1 MRRTGNRAAQATLI
15 ERMRG
20 HEFALPHSIGVRR
33 ASSAL
38 PASHRMHA
46 LARREAHSVAV
57 RRVVGRVG
65 DPRQDRAKGR
75 PGAVNGRLRLPVA
88 EFRVNV
94 QA

>member
-1 MRRTGNRAAQATLI
+1 M

-20 HEFALPHSIGVRR
+20 TNLHLPHSIGVRR
-33 ASSAL
+33 TSSAL

-46 LARREAHSVAV
+46 PARREAHAVAV
-57 RRVVGRVG
+57 RRVVGWVG
-65 DPRQDRAKGR
+65 HPRQDRAKGR
-75 PGAVNGRLRLPVA
+75 PGAVNGRLRLPVP